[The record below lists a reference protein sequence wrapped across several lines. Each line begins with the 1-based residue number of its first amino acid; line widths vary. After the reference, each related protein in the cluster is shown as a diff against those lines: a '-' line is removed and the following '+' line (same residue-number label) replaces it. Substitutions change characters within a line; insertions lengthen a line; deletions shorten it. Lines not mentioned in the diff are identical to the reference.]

1 MNDQVACPS
10 QLTNLNIRK
19 QQCKAPTATM
29 QFGHMTKLPFESATN
44 NLLLNQVTITM
55 NRLHAPPRVGGSK
68 SSKTVKV
75 TEAPQLQL

>member
-1 MNDQVACPS
+1 
-10 QLTNLNIRK
+10 
-19 QQCKAPTATM
+19 M